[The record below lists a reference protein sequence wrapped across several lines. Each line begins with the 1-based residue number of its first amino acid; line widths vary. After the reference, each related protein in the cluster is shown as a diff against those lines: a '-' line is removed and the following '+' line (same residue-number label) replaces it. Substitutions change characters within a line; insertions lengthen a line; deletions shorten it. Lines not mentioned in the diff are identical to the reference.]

1 MSDEEVMKDIE
12 DERIEGEKWI
22 KENIKRIE
30 KKNEEM
36 NKQTKNLL
44 IFLAL
49 TFAWTWAFYTPI
61 AAGGHN
67 PYQVPWTILLIF
79 GGMGPSVIG
88 VAMVFLTL
96 DKEARRDFWRRS
108 FSFKRISGLW
118 WAFIFLL
125 FPILYS
131 LSIWINMAMG
141 GSLPEMTQLRSLII
155 NPLMIPLAAFI
166 SFMSGPW
173 SEEFGWRGYAL
184 DRILSPLGL
193 LAGTIIRGLLWG
205 VWHLPLFFMP
215 DTWHGQ
221 IGFGLTGFWT
231 FILRN
236 VGLALLMTW
245 VYLNTDRSI
254 LSGMFM
260 HFTSNYTSQLL
271 ASSSVRMEVLVTLFI
286 SAVGLI
292 ACLLMV
298 RKSQNEFQLNRRNTN
313 TRKVTP

>member
-1 MSDEEVMKDIE
+1 
-12 DERIEGEKWI
+12 
-22 KENIKRIE
+22 
-30 KKNEEM
+30 M

-44 IFLAL
+44 IFLAA
-49 TFAWTWAFYTPI
+49 TFAWTWAFYAPI

-67 PYQVPWTILLIF
+67 PYQMPWTILLIL

-96 DKEARRDFWRRS
+96 EREARRDFWHRS
-108 FSFKRISGLW
+108 FSFSRIRGLW
-118 WAFIFLL
+118 WAVIFLV
-125 FPILYS
+125 FPLLYG
-131 LSIWINMAMG
+131 LSILLDIAMG
-141 GSLPEMTQLRSLII
+141 GSLPEMTQLRALITS
-155 NPLMIPLAAFI
+155 PVTIPLAAFI

-173 SEEFGWRGYAL
+173 SEEFGWRGFAL
-184 DRILSPLGL
+184 DRLLTPFGLLTGSIILGL
-193 LAGTIIRGLLWG
+193 IWG

-231 FILRN
+231 FMLRS

-260 HFTSNYTSQLL
+260 HFTSNFTGQLL
-271 ASSSVRMEVLVTLFI
+271 ASVSTRVEVLESVFI
-286 SAVGLI
+286 FAVGLA
-292 ACLLMV
+292 ACLLMKGAH
-298 RKSQNEFQLNRRNTN
+298 RNGLNSGGEHD
-313 TRKVTP
+313 